1 MTLPDILLVR
11 AGDLAM
17 SQLDQSHLSYRF
29 DDVVADRD
37 LFRVSKGGQ
46 PQNLEPRAFD
56 LLIYLIEHRDRVVEK
71 QEVFEQV
78 WKESFVTDD
87 ALAQEIT
94 NIRHAIGDAARTPTY
109 IRTVRKHGY
118 QFIAPVQ
125 PILITPPRLAVLP
138 FANLNPNPEQDFIGD
153 AITDGL
159 ITELGNVSAL
169 RVISRQSVLH
179 LKGTQ
184 KTVPEIASDLKV
196 SLLVEGCV
204 LVDGKNIQITAQ
216 LIQTTP
222 EQHLWSKAYSGLMED
237 ILTVEGQ
244 VARDV
249 AESAQVTLSAAEL
262 GRLSRRRPVDPEA
275 HIAYLKARVNL
286 DKNSD
291 EGFHRGLQFLHT
303 ALEKDPT
310 HAPAYAQMALCY
322 SLLGFW
328 GHLPGP
334 QAYPRAKKAALRAIA
349 LDDSLSLA
357 HWVLG
362 WVSWLHDWDLAN
374 CKKEAI
380 RAIDLNRSDEGA
392 HVNYAVF
399 LAIVGNDSAKAVEEA
414 KLALDLDP
422 LSLHVN
428 TSAAWTYLFV
438 GEYELALQQAR
449 TTLDLFPTALQG
461 WYVLGWSEL
470 MHSRFDS
477 AIQAFENAVAIS
489 SDSLSI
495 GYLGHAHA
503 RAGHLDTAN
512 TLLQELL
519 SRLERGYVPAKS
531 LICMYT
537 GLGECGQV
545 VEWLE
550 KAYQDRD
557 PQLFFMG
564 AVHMFGPLSGLIQT
578 WTRERLPHL

>member
-1 MTLPDILLVR
+1 MP
-11 AGDLAM
+11 
-17 SQLDQSHLSYRF
+17 QLDQPHQSYRF
-29 DDVVADRD
+29 DDVVVDRNRFCV
-37 LFRVSKGGQ
+37 LKKGQ
-46 PQNLEPRAFD
+46 PRTLEPRAFD

-71 QEVFEQV
+71 QELFDQI

-87 ALAQEIT
+87 ALAQEIK
-94 NIRHAIGDAARTPTY
+94 NIRHAIGDAAGTPRY
-109 IRTVRKHGY
+109 IRTVRKRGY
-118 QFIAPVQ
+118 RFIASAEP
-125 PILITPPRLAVLP
+125 PLIMPPRLAVLP
-138 FANLNPNPEQDFIGD
+138 FANLSPDPEQEFFGD
-153 AITDGL
+153 AVTDGL
-159 ITELGNVSAL
+159 ITELGNVSTL

-184 KTVPEIASDLKV
+184 RTIPEIACDLKV
-196 SLLVEGCV
+196 DLVVEGCV
-204 LVDGKNIQITAQ
+204 LVNRENIQITAQ
-216 LIQTTP
+216 LILTTP
-222 EQHLWSKAYSGLMED
+222 EQHLWSKAYSCLIRD

-249 AESAQVTLSAAEL
+249 AEAAQVTLSAAEV

-275 HIAYLKARVNL
+275 HVAYLKARLNL

-291 EGFHRGLQFLHT
+291 DGFHQGLQCLHM

-334 QAYPRAKKAALRAIA
+334 QAYPRAKRAALRAIA

-357 HWVLG
+357 HWALG
-362 WVSWLHDWDLAN
+362 WVSWLQDWDLAT
-374 CKKEAI
+374 CKEETI
-380 RAIDLNRSDEGA
+380 RASDLNPSDEGA
-392 HVNYAVF
+392 HVTYAVF
-399 LAIVGNDSAKAVEEA
+399 LAIVGNDPAKAAAEA

-438 GEYELALQQAR
+438 EDYELARQQAR
-449 TTLDLFPTALQG
+449 TTLDMFPDALQG
-461 WYVLGWSEL
+461 WYVLGWAEL
-470 MHSRFDS
+470 MHSRFEL
-477 AIQAFENAVAIS
+477 ALEAFEKAVAIS
-489 SDSLSI
+489 PDALSV

-503 RAGHLDTAN
+503 RAGHLDTA
-512 TLLQELL
+512 TSLLQELL
-519 SRLERGYVPAKS
+519 SRLEREHVPAKS
-531 LICMYT
+531 LICMYA
-537 GLGECGQV
+537 GLGERDQV

-564 AVHMFGPLSGLIQT
+564 AVHIFGPLSGLIQT
-578 WTRERLPHL
+578 WTRERLPHLRASVTR